1 MAINNK
7 KSFSTIKTLF
17 LLVCIL
23 CLTIFSF
30 FLGLHWHGLIAEKI
44 KPNKLSCYE
53 HNAFWGTFQTDCYS
67 PMNAKQKNF
76 KFSDSLKCSLL
87 TNHQLD
93 SVNDK
98 FELRFTPVYNAVT
111 FIKTDYRNF
120 TLKFD
125 NKNNEIV
132 SSFDPGETKKDPYA
146 IIQNDE
152 RVASGMRKTKIGDIF
167 GYEYQYIMLSKKTGK
182 GTVVWTNTQDY
193 SQTQDNFVSEF
204 FQCE

>member
-1 MAINNK
+1 MKINK
-7 KSFSTIKTLF
+7 KSFKYIKASILLIGIICLST
-17 LLVCIL
+17 V
-23 CLTIFSF
+23 SF
-30 FLGLHWHGLIAEKI
+30 FLGLHWHGMIAEKI
-44 KPNKLSCYE
+44 KPSKLTCYE

-67 PMNAKQKNF
+67 PMNVKQKNF
-76 KFSDSLKCSLL
+76 KFSDSLNCSLL

-98 FELRFTPVYNAVT
+98 FELRSASVYNAVT

-120 TLKFD
+120 TLKF
-125 NKNNEIV
+125 NIKNNEIV
-132 SSFDPGETKKDPYA
+132 SSFDPGETTKDPYA

-152 RVASGMRKTKIGDIF
+152 RVASGIRKTKIDDFF